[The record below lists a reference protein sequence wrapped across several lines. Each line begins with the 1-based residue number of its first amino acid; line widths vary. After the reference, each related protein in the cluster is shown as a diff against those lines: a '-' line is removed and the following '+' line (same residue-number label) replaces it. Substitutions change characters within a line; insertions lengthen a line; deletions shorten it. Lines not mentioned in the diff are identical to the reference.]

1 MPALIF
7 HRSGD
12 SLNTWEQYRISIA
25 QTTAFASMFQIPM
38 MGADVCGFG
47 SDATEELCARW
58 ASLGAF
64 YTFYRNHNA
73 YGSVPQEFYRWE
85 TVTEAARKAI
95 TIRYRLLDYIYTAFQ
110 RQSETGEPF
119 LQPLFYLYPEDENTF
134 DNDLQFFY
142 GDALLISPVTEE
154 SSTSVDAYFPD
165 DIFYELYTGT
175 QIQGQGAQSTL
186 TDIHITDIPIH
197 IRGGSIIPLR
207 SSGAMTTTEL
217 RKKPFELIV
226 APGSDGTASGSLYVD
241 DGDSLEQNNT
251 TNIEFEYRND
261 SLSINGKFSRNFPV
275 HIESVTLLGQT
286 SANSTLNRKQV
297 ITGRK
302 LVLTKPTT
310 VKLL

>member
-1 MPALIF
+1 
-7 HRSGD
+7 
-12 SLNTWEQYRISIA
+12 
-25 QTTAFASMFQIPM
+25 MFQVPM

-47 SDATEELCARW
+47 SDTTEELCARW

-64 YTFYRNHNA
+64 YTFYRNHNE
-73 YGSVPQEFYRWE
+73 YGSAPQEFYQWE
-85 TVTEAARKAI
+85 TVTDAAIKAI

-154 SSTSVDAYFPD
+154 NSTSVDAYFPD

-175 QIQGQGAQSTL
+175 QIQGQGAPITL
-186 TDIHITDIPIH
+186 TDIDITDIPIH

-217 RKKPFELIV
+217 RKKPFQLIV

-261 SLSINGKFSRNFPV
+261 FLSIDGQFSRDFPV
-275 HIESVTLLGQT
+275 DIESVTLFGQAST
-286 SANSTLNRKQV
+286 NSTQNRKRV
-297 ITGRK
+297 VNKR
-302 LVLTKPTT
+302 LVLTKPTR
-310 VKLL
+310 VKLA